1 MNQGKLNRYIG
12 VGLLIALCLSPLRG
26 QEKLA
31 QTGFNFLSV
40 GPIGRASAM
49 GETFTTVEGVSA
61 TLFYNPAGLA
71 RMSHGFD
78 LSLSWNSWIADITHN
93 SLSLALA
100 PRRGHYGVF
109 GLSFLWVDYGEFLG
123 TMVWNNARGFI
134 DTETF
139 TPKAMAIGLGYGKS
153 LTDKFSIGGQLKYVT
168 QSAGRSVAP
177 DIGSATGLAV
187 TKNVLSVI
195 AFDFGTIYRTG
206 FKSLAFG
213 MSVRNFSQEIKFEQ
227 EGFQLPL
234 TFRIGLAMNL
244 MDFWGQYSQTHALLL
259 AVDAVHPRSHG
270 EYVSLG
276 LEYTLLKLFALRAGY
291 VSNQDEFQLTYGIGI
306 QKFGLAV
313 DYAYMPAG
321 VFGDVRRLTVSLSR

>member
-1 MNQGKLNRYIG
+1 MNQGKLIRYIG
-12 VGLLIALCLSPLRG
+12 VGLLIALSLSPLHG

-49 GETFTTVEGVSA
+49 GETFTTVEGVSS

-109 GLSFLWVDYGEFLG
+109 GVSFLWVDYGEFLG

-177 DIGSATGLAV
+177 DVGSATGLAV
-187 TKNVLSVI
+187 TKSVLSVI
-195 AFDFGTIYRTG
+195 AFDFGTIYQTG

-213 MSVRNFSQEIKFEQ
+213 MSVRNFSQEIKYEQ

-244 MDFWGQYSQTHALLL
+244 MDFWGQYSQAHALLF

-291 VSNQDEFQLTYGIGI
+291 ISNQDEFQLTYGIGI